1 MQWCICVILVPEIWF
16 FGTIVVQE
24 VDKILTKHKS
34 WESLPVWVKCCYYI
48 MEASYEDDDLFSL
61 VNCNLTSWLLQTY
74 YGFQLLF
81 VAWYVA
87 KMWLRFCDV
96 AWDAMILGYVKFEQG
111 QKVLQ
116 YLDYG
121 NHIIFLV
128 VMSMC
133 SWHIRC
139 TNANR
144 IMWCIKRL
152 SSMRHGEHHSR
163 CKGITNVCNVSFRFF
178 FQVAQITLWLG
189 NWDIPLPSSL
199 HSTTIW

>member
-1 MQWCICVILVPEIWF
+1 MVARVSISLSMQWYICVILVPEIWF

-87 KMWLRFCDV
+87 KMLWLRFCDV
-96 AWDAMILGYVKFEQG
+96 AWDAMIFGVCEIWARAECVAIFGLWESHHFPGSYEYV
-111 QKVLQ
+111 LMT
-116 YLDYG
+116 
-121 NHIIFLV
+121 H
-128 VMSMC
+128 
-133 SWHIRC
+133 
-139 TNANR
+139 
-144 IMWCIKRL
+144 
-152 SSMRHGEHHSR
+152 
-163 CKGITNVCNVSFRFF
+163 
-178 FQVAQITLWLG
+178 
-189 NWDIPLPSSL
+189 
-199 HSTTIW
+199 